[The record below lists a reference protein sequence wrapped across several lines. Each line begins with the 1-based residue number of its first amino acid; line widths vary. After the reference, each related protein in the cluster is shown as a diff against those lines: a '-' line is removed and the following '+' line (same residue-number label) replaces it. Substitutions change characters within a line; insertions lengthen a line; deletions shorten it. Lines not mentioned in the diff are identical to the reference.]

1 MLAVA
6 MVVAMAVVAT
16 AAAAV
21 VVAAFSVNK
30 LDVKY
35 AREQADLSVLVRIY
49 NLLSF
54 ISHSLFKLF
63 RRTVIVSSEQFIKLS
78 HVRDTNVIADI
89 FNAKITCH

>member
-1 MLAVA
+1 
-6 MVVAMAVVAT
+6 MVVEMAAATAVVVT
-16 AAAAV
+16 AAA

-63 RRTVIVSSEQFIKLS
+63 R
-78 HVRDTNVIADI
+78 
-89 FNAKITCH
+89 

>member
-1 MLAVA
+1 
-6 MVVAMAVVAT
+6 MVVAATEVAAT
-16 AAAAV
+16 AAAV
-21 VVAAFSVNK
+21 VAAAFSVNK

-63 RRTVIVSSEQFIKLS
+63 R
-78 HVRDTNVIADI
+78 
-89 FNAKITCH
+89 

>member
-6 MVVAMAVVAT
+6 MVVVATEVAAT

-21 VVAAFSVNK
+21 VAAAFSVNK

-63 RRTVIVSSEQFIKLS
+63 R
-78 HVRDTNVIADI
+78 
-89 FNAKITCH
+89 

>member
-1 MLAVA
+1 
-6 MVVAMAVVAT
+6 MVVAMAVAATEVAAT
-16 AAAAV
+16 AAAA

-63 RRTVIVSSEQFIKLS
+63 R
-78 HVRDTNVIADI
+78 
-89 FNAKITCH
+89 